1 MGLRDS
7 LRNLVRR
14 RTPTPVQDDVY
25 NMGINERRMPQHYAG
40 KYLFQTAENST
51 VMRTVLV
58 QLKTE
63 IFRRGY
69 EWIKAFDKKCNSCG
83 HEHHRDVDEC
93 NNCGG
98 TDLKRPELAQKL
110 YAHDFF
116 EGYINSS
123 HQLFI
128 DVLKEVEM
136 DLNIVDDAYLIL
148 VKDYYLDKKGEI
160 IMSKINEI
168 YRGDPTIMHIEVDDE
183 GDRGYSRFTCIT
195 HRDYISEDKY
205 DKCGICGCSLHPIEF
220 TNKSGKDEQNYI
232 MGEVVHFS
240 KYSPSR
246 LYGHPPVL
254 TLFNHVFTLSAM
266 ENYISTLYT
275 KARTPRGIL
284 AVQTNNMESLVKYWK
299 GVKEKLERDPHY
311 VPIMGIE
318 SDSGGKTV
326 EWVSFTNTIK
336 EMDYINVKDD
346 LRTRIS
352 SFYGVSNV
360 FTGDTT
366 TGGGLNNEGMQI
378 LVTNRAV
385 EHAQNVYN
393 KYLFPFLMKQFGITD
408 WKVQLLRSE
417 EEDEMADMRRREME
431 INLAVQMKNLGFEVD
446 MNEDGDFVFKKFPAK
461 ELIDV
466 ELDSNEGEILEVDPY
481 AGTNIDAS
489 QLGQLQEEALMTGN
503 TKAQVA
509 GETQTR
515 NKPSMETGPPKRFGG
530 LPKDA
535 GNNNVDSRT
544 ERRIP

>member
-1 MGLRDS
+1 MNMGLRDS
-7 LRNLVRR
+7 LRNLIRR
-14 RTPTPVQDDVY
+14 RTPTPVNDEVY
-25 NMGINERRMPQHYAG
+25 NMGIQERRLPQHYAG
-40 KYLFQTAENST
+40 KYLYSMAQNST
-51 VMRTVLV
+51 VVRTCLV

-69 EWIKAFDKKCNSCG
+69 EWVKAFDLKCSDCGYEHHKEVDACSSCG
-83 HEHHRDVDEC
+83 STNLRRP
-93 NNCGG
+93 
-98 TDLKRPELAQKL
+98 DLQQKL
-110 YAHDFF
+110 YAFDFF
-116 EGYINSS
+116 EGYVNSS

-128 DVLKEVEM
+128 DVLKELETDM
-136 DLNIVDDAYLIL
+136 NIIDDAYLIL
-148 VKDYYLDKKGEI
+148 VKDYYLDKNGEI

-168 YRGDPTIMHIEVDDE
+168 YRGDPTTIYIEVDED
-183 GDRGYSRFTCIT
+183 GDRGHSRYTCIT
-195 HRDYISEDKY
+195 HRDFVSEDKY
-205 DKCGICGCSLHPIEF
+205 DKCAVCGSSLHPIEF
-220 TNKSGKDEQNYI
+220 VNKSRGEDQNYI

-254 TLFNHVFTLSAM
+254 TLFNHIFTLTAM
-266 ENYISTLYT
+266 ESYISTLYT

-311 VPIMGIE
+311 TPIMGIE
-318 SDSGGKTV
+318 TEGGSRGSV
-326 EWVSFTNTIK
+326 EWVPFTNTIK

-346 LRTRIS
+346 LRTRVS
-352 SFYGVSNV
+352 SFYGVSNI

-385 EHAQNVYN
+385 EKAQNVYN
-393 KYLFPFLMKQFGITD
+393 KYMFPFLMKQFGITD

-417 EEDEMADMRRREME
+417 EEDEIANIRRREME
-431 INLAVQMKNLGFEVD
+431 LQLAIQMKNLGFEVD
-446 MNEDGDFVFKKFPAK
+446 MNEDGDFVFKKYPAK

-466 ELDSNEGEILEVDPY
+466 DVESDEKPLETDPY
-481 AGTNIDAS
+481 AGTNIDRS
-489 QLGQLQEEALMTGN
+489 QLGQLQEQALMSGN

-509 GETQTR
+509 GET
-515 NKPSMETGPPKRFGG
+515 SMEKGPPKRFSG
-530 LPKDA
+530 LPKEA

>member
-1 MGLRDS
+1 MGLRDT
-7 LRNLVRR
+7 LRSLVRR
-14 RTPTPVQDDVY
+14 RTPTPANDQVY
-25 NMGINERRMPQHYAG
+25 NMGIQERRMPQHYAG
-40 KYLFQTAENST
+40 KYLYQTAENST
-51 VMRTVLV
+51 VVRTCLV

-69 EWIKAFDKKCNSCG
+69 EWIKAFDMKCVTCG
-83 HEHHRDVDEC
+83 HEHHKEVDSC
-93 NNCGG
+93 SNCGSF
-98 TDLKRPELAQKL
+98 DLRRPDLNQKM
-110 YAHDFF
+110 YAYEFF

-128 DVLKEVEM
+128 DVLKELET
-136 DLNIVDDAYLIL
+136 DLNVLDDAYLIL
-148 VKDYYLDKKGEI
+148 VKDYYLDKKGQVV
-160 IMSKINEI
+160 MSKVNEL
-168 YRGDPTIMHIEVDDE
+168 YRGDPTTMHIEVDED
-183 GDRGYSRFTCIT
+183 GDRGHSRYTCIT

-205 DKCGICGCSLHPIEF
+205 DKCGVCGCGLYAIEF
-220 TNKSGKDEQNYI
+220 VNKSGKDEQNYI

-254 TLFNHVFTLSAM
+254 TLWNHIFTLTAM
-266 ENYISTLYT
+266 EAYISTLYT

-284 AVQTNNMESLVKYWK
+284 TVQTNNMESLVKYWK

-311 VPIMGIE
+311 IPIMGIE
-318 SDSGGKTV
+318 TEGGSGGNV
-326 EWVSFTNTIK
+326 NWVSFTNTIK

-385 EHAQNVYN
+385 EQAQNVYN
-393 KYLFPFLMKQFGITD
+393 KYMFPFLMKEFGITD

-417 EEDEMADMRRREME
+417 EEDEMAVMRRREME
-431 INLAVQMKNLGFEVD
+431 LQLAVNMKNLGFEVD

-466 ELDSNEGEILEVDPY
+466 DLEAEDGEMLETDPY
-481 AGTNIDAS
+481 AGTNIDRS
-489 QLGQLQEEALMTGN
+489 QLGQLQEQALMTGQ

-509 GETQTR
+509 GETT
-515 NKPSMETGPPKRFGG
+515 MEKGPPKRFAG
-530 LPKDA
+530 LPREA